1 MSDVIQKY
9 FCNVIFEKKKK
20 KKKQVGVLP
29 RWAFCPTLPYKCENR
44 TLTITRFANNMI

>member
-20 KKKQVGVLP
+20 RGGRFTPMGVLP
-29 RWAFCPTLPYKCENR
+29 HITL
-44 TLTITRFANNMI
+44 